1 VDEPGNTAITIRMNS
16 AAVILAFGSAFFF
29 GLALVLT
36 QLGLRG
42 VPPLSGAAISIP
54 SSTLLF
60 VCLVPIVLADSTP
73 VWGAIFVFAAV
84 GLLFPAGVTLL
95 TFMANRVLG
104 PVITGTL
111 GNLAPV
117 FAVATAI
124 VVLGETLRAAQLGG
138 LIIILAGVVI
148 LTATRRE
155 QAARWRSW
163 YLLLPLAAAA
173 LRGLV
178 QPTIKLGL
186 EIWPSPFAA
195 ALTGYLVSSIVV
207 VAAALTSYLVSS
219 IVLVAA
225 ASSRPR
231 QVGVRATLRG
241 RLWFVGVGL
250 CNGLAVLLMYA
261 ALAQGPVALV
271 SPLVAIYPLV
281 TVAGS
286 VVILGNTDRIPRLA
300 LGVALTVAG
309 VALLLAG

>member
-1 VDEPGNTAITIRMNS
+1 MSS

-117 FAVATAI
+117 FAVATAV
-124 VVLGETLRAAQLGG
+124 VVLGEALRAAQLGG
-138 LIIILAGVVI
+138 LIVILAGVVI

-155 QAARWRSW
+155 EAARWRSW

-173 LRGLV
+173 VRGLV

-195 ALTGYLVSSIVV
+195 ALTGYVVSSLVV
-207 VAAALTSYLVSS
+207 VAAALTNYLVSS
-219 IVLVAA
+219 LVFVAA
-225 ASSRPR
+225 ARSRARPM
-231 QVGVRATLRG
+231 RATRHG
-241 RLWFVGVGL
+241 RWWFVGVGL

-271 SPLVAIYPLV
+271 SPLVATYPLV

-286 VVILGNTDRIPRLA
+286 VIILGNTDRIPKLA